1 MKRLLLGS
9 LATLALVGWVS
20 MANAQDRRSDRDA
33 ETGLGIAGAVL
44 GFGDRGYRERDDGDR
59 YEQRRY
65 RQRRHHDDEE
75 DD

>member
-9 LATLALVGWVS
+9 LATLAMVGWVS
-20 MANAQDRRSDRDA
+20 MASAQERRDRDA

-44 GFGDRGYRERDDGDR
+44 GLGDRGYRERDDGDR

-65 RQRRHHDDEE
+65 HQRRHHDD
-75 DD
+75 DDDD